1 MDRKRK
7 VKRLMALG
15 VQRND
20 AAAFVTTYQ
29 AIVAA
34 GKGHLLPDVLHP
46 TLPAIP
52 MVRTNYQPQRFA
64 VTMRRSTKPDLCWDP
79 SPREDF
85 YKKLAKETG
94 LALLDAGAIT
104 ITRRD
109 DPDLQC
115 VEYRATIT
123 VVKEETA

>member
-1 MDRKRK
+1 MAVQFIIDSSSDILPQECEKLGIAQVLPLK
-7 VKRLMALG
+7 VIFG
-15 VQRND
+15 NEEYTD
-20 AAAFVTTYQ
+20 
-29 AIVAA
+29 
-34 GKGHLLPDVLHP
+34 G
-46 TLPAIP
+46 
-52 MVRTNYQPQRFA
+52 
-64 VTMRRSTKPDLCWDP
+64 VTMSH
-79 SPREDF
+79 EDF